1 MEWLINR
8 RRMMLAKKDSE
19 YLPAGAVKI
28 DYLESTGT
36 QWIDTGITVTNGI
49 LMEYTFSFGEVNK
62 PIVCINTNDSTKYI
76 HIYMYNNYNV
86 SVWKGQTAN
95 YVRVNPKLNVFHDY
109 YYDTRGLSKVLIVD
123 GSEKYNTDTTITV
136 TSTSTVSI
144 FNLNSD
150 IATGKIKSLKLTN
163 NNDEVVLDMIPV
175 RIGQV
180 GYMFDRVSGLLFGN
194 SGSGDFVLGN
204 DI

>member
-49 LMEYTFSFGEVNK
+49 LMEYTFSFGEASK
-62 PIVCINTNDSTKYI
+62 PVVSLNTNRSTEYI
-76 HIYMYNNYNV
+76 QIYMYNYYNV
-86 SVWKGQTAN
+86 VVWKGENSN
-95 YVRVNPKLNVFHDY
+95 YVRVNPRLNVFYDY
-109 YYDTRGLSKVLIVD
+109 SYDTRGLSKILIVG
-123 GSEKYNTDTTITV
+123 GSEMYNTDTTNTI
-136 TSTSTVSI
+136 TSTSTITI
-144 FNLNSD
+144 FSSYLG
-150 IATGKIKSLKLTN
+150 IAKGKIKSLKLTN

-194 SGSGDFVLGN
+194 SGSGDFVLGD